1 MPGLERCPPR
11 RAEGGEKD
19 AVTAPRVGAVAP
31 DFELRDQHAQS
42 HRLSSYQNARNVVVM
57 FFPFAFTGI
66 CSAELAAVQA
76 EIGAFQNERTQ
87 LLAVSCDPLASL
99 RAFAEREGFDFP
111 LLSDFWPHGAVASSY
126 GAFNSTLGAA
136 ERGTFVID
144 TQGIVRWMVRVAIG
158 ESRDVAAYQKAL
170 AEL

>member
-1 MPGLERCPPR
+1 MTSPV
-11 RAEGGEKD
+11 
-19 AVTAPRVGAVAP
+19 VTPTVGTVAP
-31 DFELRDQHAQS
+31 DFELRDQHARS
-42 HRLSSYQNARNVVVM
+42 HRLSSYRGARNVVLV

-66 CSAELAAVQA
+66 CSGELAALRD

-87 LLAVSCDPLASL
+87 LLAVSCDPVASL
-99 RAFAEREGFDFP
+99 RAFADQQGFDFP

-126 GAFNSTLGAA
+126 GVFNPTLGAA

-144 TQGIVRWMVRVAIG
+144 TGGVIRWSVRVAIG